1 MDAKMDRLRR
11 RREFLTAARG
21 RKWAAPGLV
30 LQAHE
35 RGDTDPLR
43 VGYTVTKKVGTA
55 VTRNRAKR
63 RLRAAAAEILPSLG
77 KPGYDYVLIGRTGT
91 LTRAWPDLLEDL
103 RAALARVHSARRSVS
118 PQGGK
123 ADKQRPAKNVEK

>member
-1 MDAKMDRLRR
+1 MDRLRR
-11 RREFLTAARG
+11 RREFLTAAKG

-30 LQAHE
+30 LQAHR
-35 RGDTDPLR
+35 RGDADPLR
-43 VGYTVTKKVGTA
+43 VGYTVTRKVGTA

-63 RLRAAAAEILPSLG
+63 RLRSAAAEILPSLG

-103 RAALARVHSARRSVS
+103 RVALARVHSARR
-118 PQGGK
+118 PAPPKGGRTGEP
-123 ADKQRPAKNVEK
+123 RPAKNVEK